1 MQEELGCVV
10 VHTVVLVV
18 ENCDASMYE
27 VLLPL
32 YFPRSLQEERTAVLR
47 LPVDNNDDY
56 TENDRR
62 IRIIDNPQHYT
73 HTPYGKYL
81 DTYLYIL
88 CVYML
93 PPLFKLRQFI
103 EGLGRRYL

>member
-10 VHTVVLVV
+10 VHTVILVV

-47 LPVDNNDDY
+47 LPVDRDDDY
-56 TENDRR
+56 AQNDRR
-62 IRIIDNPQHYT
+62 IRIIDNPQHYK
-73 HTPYGKYL
+73 YGKWKDFVPRTG
-81 DTYLYIL
+81 DT
-88 CVYML
+88 
-93 PPLFKLRQFI
+93 
-103 EGLGRRYL
+103 